1 VHEAQRSAVRHVS
14 RPHPGRLQRPDG
26 RRDVQGERP
35 VGGQRAAR
43 DERHHGLLLHERR
56 LAL

>member
-1 VHEAQRSAVRHVS
+1 
-14 RPHPGRLQRPDG
+14 PDG